1 MSKFPINPADAAYE
15 VVDRF
20 LPIRKANYVIDWWQ
34 NPCSAPFEVY
44 VETALPAFLEVIV
57 FMITLTPQD
66 LIKSHVER
74 STKRGARRR
83 AVALG
88 RRGATKT
95 ERALKHFWRIEGLAE
110 RGLFWWAVVDLAV
123 DGAYRWTVLMDQ
135 TIWCSGGGSLLTEG
149 HDYAPAISPTW
160 LPFTIPN
167 VIQNTVPWIY
177 LGGGVSVGRGE
188 YHALL
193 TMTVRQAGPFGPS
206 RNFQCRLSGLVG
218 GEAFEAV
225 SEPVDLDPVD
235 ATTVMVSF
243 TLPDRPNTGVS
254 CNFQWR
260 ADLGLIN
267 FVYIEDATFSFSGVK
282 KNIKAPPPYDFGTD
296 SFFSWF
302 GFGPDQLKDQFGKT
316 KQDLYVPM
324 VPFRA

>member
-1 MSKFPINPADAAYE
+1 MSKYPLPPGAAAFE

-135 TIWCSGGGSLLTEG
+135 TIWCSGGGSLLAEQKN
-149 HDYAPAISPTW
+149 YSPAISPSW
-160 LPFTIPN
+160 LPFTVSN
-167 VIQNTVPWIY
+167 VIQNTEPWLY
-177 LGGGVSVGRGE
+177 TGSLVSAGRGE

-193 TMTVRQAGPFGPS
+193 TITVHQAGPFGPF
-206 RNFQCRLSGLVG
+206 RNFQIRLTASVG
-218 GEAFEAV
+218 GEHFEAV
-225 SEPVDLDPVD
+225 SDPVDLNTTSG
-235 ATTVMVSF
+235 TTVMIS
-243 TLPDRPNTGVS
+243 LSMPDRPNTSVS
-254 CNFQWR
+254 CGFAMR
-260 ADLGLIN
+260 ADAGLVN
-267 FVYIEDATFSFSGVK
+267 FVYIEDATFSFSEVK
-282 KNIKAPPPYDFGTD
+282 KSVKAPPPYDFGTD

-302 GFGPDQLKDQFGKT
+302 GFGPEQLKDQFGKT

-324 VPFRA
+324 VPFKA